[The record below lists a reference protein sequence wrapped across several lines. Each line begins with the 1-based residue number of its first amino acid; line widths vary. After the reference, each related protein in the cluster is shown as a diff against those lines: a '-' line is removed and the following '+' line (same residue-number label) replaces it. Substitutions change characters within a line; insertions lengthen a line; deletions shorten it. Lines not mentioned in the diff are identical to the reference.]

1 MYPRPEE
8 FIGKEVDGHRI
19 DDVLGRGGMGIVFK
33 AENLELSRTV
43 ALKIINP
50 ALAQDESFLRRFRA
64 EARALAQIHHPNI
77 VIVYDFRSFDM
88 GFYISMEYVKGPTLA
103 DYLEDKGAIPWKEGL
118 YLTKQMLSAFHYA
131 HSCGV
136 IHRDIKPRNILLA
149 KNNVVKITDFGLA
162 KILQEGKRTT
172 DTTVTMATGGTI
184 HYMPPEQ
191 IRGLRNVDHRGDIF
205 SLGMTIYEAIA
216 GVLPFEKNASG
227 YAIQKMIVEE
237 PFPDIRKRD
246 SSIPKPLARIIMK
259 ALEKE
264 PHKRFQSAAEM
275 ISALE
280 EFEMSNTS
288 TALAVNGTGG
298 NPYANGSSFSQRWRL
313 YATLVGLL
321 IVALSFIAVFTPEVL
336 SAFISPD
343 TEEPTLAEQLN
354 NSNDPET
361 AIQRA
366 EAAPLSEI
374 ELNPINVSDGP
385 ANDPATADSSD
396 AVVTEPDEDPS
407 SEGGAPSGNG
417 TSTTNNTSPSQ
428 QNNTASA
435 TAVGSIRFD
444 SSPKG
449 AQIYLDGVNIGTTPL
464 FLDNVKAGRAN
475 VELRMENHEPYR
487 ARIQVQPYQ
496 ISQVNRTMAPI
507 MGLLKLDINPPSEL
521 YIDGSLI
528 EKEASD
534 IRMPLLATPHEILVA
549 HPQHGEWKKRIT
561 LDASDS
567 LAYTIDFT
575 ETVRLIVT
583 AFDTADNGMHVEIY
597 LDGEP
602 TGLYTPTPIEVPIGQ
617 HKIAVK
623 AEGYEMVEEA
633 TTTNYESSKQQPL
646 RFVLRKSD

>member
-103 DYLEDKGAIPWKEGL
+103 DYMEEKGAIPWKEGL

-216 GVLPFEKNASG
+216 GMLPFEKNASG

-259 ALEKE
+259 SLEKE

-280 EFEMSNTS
+280 EFEMNTTS

-298 NPYANGSSFSQRWRL
+298 GNYPGASGFSQRWRL

-336 SAFISPD
+336 SAFISSD
-343 TEEPTLAEQLN
+343 VEEPSLAEQLGTQG
-354 NSNDPET
+354 DPSIT
-361 AIQRA
+361 RA
-366 EAAPLSEI
+366 DAAPLSEI
-374 ELNPINVSDGP
+374 ELNPINVSEGP
-385 ANDPATADSSD
+385 GTEQATEDSVDTTVSAPSENTENPAT
-396 AVVTEPDEDPS
+396 EP
-407 SEGGAPSGNG
+407 A
-417 TSTTNNTSPSQ
+417 NTSPVTPP
-428 QNNTASA
+428 QNTGTT
-435 TAVGSIRFD
+435 TAVGSIRF
-444 SSPKG
+444 SSTPEG
-449 AQIYLDGVNIGTTPL
+449 AQIYLNGVNVGITPL
-464 FLDNVKAGRAN
+464 LVDNVNAGGAD
-475 VELRMENHEPYR
+475 VELRLRNHESYKGRVQVRPYN
-487 ARIQVQPYQ
+487 
-496 ISQVNRTMAPI
+496 ISQINRRLAPI
-507 MGLLKLDINPPSEL
+507 MGLLKLNINPPAEL
-521 YIDGSLI
+521 YIDGDLI
-528 EKEASD
+528 AKETGAGT
-534 IRMPLLATPHEILVA
+534 RVPLLAASHEVLVA
-549 HPQHGEWKKRIT
+549 HPQHGEWKKTIT
-561 LDASDS
+561 IAPSDS
-567 LAYTIDFT
+567 LSYDIDFT
-575 ETVRLIVT
+575 ETVRLIIT
-583 AFDTADNGMHVEIY
+583 AFDTAENGMHVEIL
-597 LDGEP
+597 LDGKP

-617 HKIAVK
+617 HKLAVK

-633 TTTNYESSKQQPL
+633 VTKNYEASGQSPI